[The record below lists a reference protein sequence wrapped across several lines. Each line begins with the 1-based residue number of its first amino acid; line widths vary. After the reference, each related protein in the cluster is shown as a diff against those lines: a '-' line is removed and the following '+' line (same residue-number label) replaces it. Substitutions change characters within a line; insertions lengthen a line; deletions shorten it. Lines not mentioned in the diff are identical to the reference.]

1 MLTEQDRQQL
11 RNEIEEFHRWWAGD
25 KNKPL
30 VLKRHQNYC
39 PCEILFPNQLENVK
53 FYLRFAA
60 MRIISILPS
69 STLKIYFYRL
79 MGAKIGKDVFISLGV
94 FIDAFYPWLIEI
106 EDDVFLGTGC
116 RLLTHEYT
124 ADCFRAG
131 LVRIGKGSVV
141 GGWSTIRCG
150 VTLGQKVT
158 TGLGSVVVSDVADG
172 LSVGGV
178 PARPLKSGKD
188 GS

>member
-1 MLTEQDRQQL
+1 MLTEQDKQQL
-11 RNEIEEFHRWWAGD
+11 RNEKDMFDRWWAGD
-25 KNKPL
+25 KNRPL

-39 PCEILFPNQLENVK
+39 PCEILFPNQLENMK

-60 MRIISILPS
+60 MRIIGVLPS
-69 STLKIYFYRL
+69 STLKIWLYRL
-79 MGAKIGKDVFISLGV
+79 MGVKIGKDVFISLGV
-94 FIDAFYPWLIEI
+94 FIDAFYPRLIEI

-116 RLLTHEYT
+116 WLLTHEYT
-124 ADCFRAG
+124 ADCFRTG
-131 LVRIGKGSVV
+131 RVRIGKNSVV
-141 GGWSTIRCG
+141 GGWSIIRCG
-150 VTLGQKVT
+150 VTLGKKVT

-178 PARPLKSGKD
+178 PAKPLKSRKD